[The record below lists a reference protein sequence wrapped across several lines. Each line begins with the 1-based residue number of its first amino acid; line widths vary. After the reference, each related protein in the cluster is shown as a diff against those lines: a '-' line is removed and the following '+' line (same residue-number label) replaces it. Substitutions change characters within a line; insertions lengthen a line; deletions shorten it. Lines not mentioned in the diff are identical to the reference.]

1 MQPHSSSHNWK
12 INTSTNKN
20 QVQSRKFNIAN
31 LTRIVSTPVF
41 RGSVWKLCAHLF
53 TGVFELFQ
61 RRKCSNFQEMLFKIN
76 TPLAS
81 SRRGSKYTLRNWL
94 GSVAIRKTRISIR
107 HASIDAEGQSSVE
120 RTAVPYRSVTKTK
133 PKTRLS
139 FRDYEN

>member
-1 MQPHSSSHNWK
+1 
-12 INTSTNKN
+12 
-20 QVQSRKFNIAN
+20 
-31 LTRIVSTPVF
+31 
-41 RGSVWKLCAHLF
+41 
-53 TGVFELFQ
+53 
-61 RRKCSNFQEMLFKIN
+61 MLFKIN

-81 SRRGSKYTLRNWL
+81 SRRGSKYTLRRDWL
-94 GSVAIRKTRISIR
+94 GSVAIRKTRVSIR